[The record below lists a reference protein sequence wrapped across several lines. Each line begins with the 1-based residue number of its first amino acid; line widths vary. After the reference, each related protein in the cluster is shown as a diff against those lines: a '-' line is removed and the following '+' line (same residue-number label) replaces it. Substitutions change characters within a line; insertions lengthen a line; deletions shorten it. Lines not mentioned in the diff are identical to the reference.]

1 MFWYRVDVEIFL
13 LGKESE
19 VVKADNSN
27 TAETIAIKKI
37 ESKFGVTEK
46 EILNISST
54 KLNYQT

>member
-37 ESKFGVTEK
+37 ESKFGVSEN

>member
-27 TAETIAIKKI
+27 TAD
-37 ESKFGVTEK
+37 
-46 EILNISST
+46 ISST